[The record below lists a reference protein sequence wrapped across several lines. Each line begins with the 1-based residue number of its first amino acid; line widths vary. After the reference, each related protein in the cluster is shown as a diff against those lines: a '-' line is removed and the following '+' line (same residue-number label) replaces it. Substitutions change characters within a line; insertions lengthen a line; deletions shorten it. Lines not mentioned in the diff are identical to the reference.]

1 MNNLRVLTAG
11 ESHGKAVVVILE
23 GMPAGVPVDPSRVN
37 AELKKRQ
44 GGHGRGGRMK
54 IEKDE
59 IEILSGIRF
68 GKTLGS
74 PIAFQ
79 IRNLDFVNWER
90 KMAVEGAPPKD
101 YKPITLA
108 RPGHA
113 DLAGVQK
120 FGHDDIRNVI
130 ERSSA
135 RETAART
142 AAGAICKELL
152 RPFGVSWLSHV
163 TNLGSVAVRRR
174 DWTGRAS
181 PPKFVRAVDS
191 SPVRCA
197 DPSASKKMVAAIDA
211 ARRHGDTLG
220 GLYEVVFFNVP
231 PGLGSCMQWDRKL
244 DARLAF
250 GILSIHAQKAVE
262 IGDGFGGAVLPGS
275 KVHDEIFYSRA
286 RGFYRRT
293 NRHGGIEGGM
303 STGEPI
309 VVRGA
314 MKPISTLLKPLR
326 SVDLKTRRATISRYE
341 RSDVCA
347 LPAAA
352 IVAEG
357 VLAFI
362 LADAFLEKF
371 AGDHLGDVQSSVR
384 QFLKRIR

>member
-1 MNNLRVLTAG
+1 MNSLRLLTAG
-11 ESHGKAVVVILE
+11 ESHGKAVVATLE
-23 GMPAGVPVDPSRVN
+23 GMPAGVPVDLSRVN
-37 AELKKRQ
+37 AELRKRQ

-54 IEKDE
+54 IEKDA

-68 GKTLGS
+68 GKTMGS

-79 IRNLDFVNWER
+79 IRNLDYVNWEK
-90 KMAVEGAPPKD
+90 KMAVEGGPPKG
-101 YKPITLA
+101 YEPITLA

-113 DLAGVQK
+113 DLAGILK

-152 RPFGVSWLSHV
+152 RRFDISWLAHV
-163 TNLGSVAVRRR
+163 THLGPVSARTRN
-174 DWTGRAS
+174 WTDRAA
-181 PPKFVRAVDS
+181 PRPFVRSVDL

-197 DPSASKKMVAAIDA
+197 DPSASRRMVAEIDA
-211 ARRHGDTLG
+211 AKKRGDTLG
-220 GLYEVVFFNVP
+220 GIYEVVFFNVP

-262 IGDGFGGAVLPGS
+262 IGDGFRGALLPGS
-275 KVHDEIFYSRA
+275 RVHDEIFYSRA

-293 NRHGGIEGGM
+293 NRAGGIEGGM
-303 STGEPI
+303 TTGAPVI
-309 VVRGA
+309 VRGA

-326 SVDLKTRRATISRYE
+326 SVDLKTRRATVSRYE

-347 LPAAA
+347 LPAAS

-357 VLAFI
+357 VVAFV

-371 AGDHLGDVQSSVR
+371 AGDHLKDIAASVQHFR
-384 QFLKRIR
+384 RRIR

>member
-1 MNNLRVLTAG
+1 MNSLRLLTAG
-11 ESHGKAVVVILE
+11 ESHGKAVVAILE
-23 GMPAGVPVDPSRVN
+23 GMPAGVPMDVARVN

-54 IEKDE
+54 IEKDA
-59 IEILSGIRF
+59 IGILSGIRF
-68 GKTLGS
+68 GRTLGS
-74 PIAFQ
+74 PIAFE
-79 IRNLDFVNWER
+79 IRNLDYANWET
-90 KMAVEGAPPKD
+90 KMAVEGAPPKG
-101 YKPITLA
+101 YEPVTLA

-113 DLAGVQK
+113 DLAGVLK

-142 AAGAICKELL
+142 AAGAIAKELL
-152 RPFGVSWLSHV
+152 RAFDITWLAHV
-163 TNLGSVAVRRR
+163 THLGPVA
-174 DWTGRAS
+174 TRARNWIDPRV
-181 PPKFVRAVDS
+181 PPAFLRAVES

-197 DPSASKKMVAAIDA
+197 HRSASGKMVAAIDA
-211 ARRHGDTLG
+211 ARKRGDTLG
-220 GLYEVVFFNVP
+220 GIYEVVFFNVP

-250 GILSIHAQKAVE
+250 GILSIHAQKGIE
-262 IGDGFGGAVLPGS
+262 IGDGFSGAVLPGS
-275 KVHDEIFYSRA
+275 RVHDEIFYSKSG
-286 RGFYRRT
+286 GFHRRT
-293 NRHGGIEGGM
+293 NRAGGIEGGM
-303 STGEPI
+303 TNGSPV

-347 LPAAA
+347 LPAASV
-352 IVAEG
+352 VAEG
-357 VLAFI
+357 VVAFV

-371 AGDHLGDVQSSVR
+371 AGDHLKDVEAAVAHFKR
-384 QFLKRIR
+384 RIR

>member
-1 MNNLRVLTAG
+1 MDSLRLLTAG
-11 ESHGKAVVVILE
+11 ESHGKAVVAILE
-23 GMPAGVPVDPSRVN
+23 GMPAGVPIDLSRVN
-37 AELKKRQ
+37 AELRKRQ

-54 IEKDE
+54 IEKDA
-59 IEILSGIRF
+59 IEVLSGIRF
-68 GKTLGS
+68 GKTIGS
-74 PIAFQ
+74 PIAFE
-79 IRNLDFVNWER
+79 IRNLDYVNWEK
-90 KMAVEGAPPKD
+90 KMAIEGAPPRG
-101 YKPITLA
+101 YEPITLA

-113 DLAGVQK
+113 DLAGALK
-120 FGHDDIRNVI
+120 FGHGDIRNVI

-142 AAGAICKELL
+142 AAGALCKELL
-152 RPFGVSWLSHV
+152 RNFGVSWLSHV
-163 TNLGSVAVRRR
+163 THLGPVSTPSKNWIEPAAPV
-174 DWTGRAS
+174 
-181 PPKFVRAVDS
+181 KFVRAVEA

-197 DPSASKKMVAAIDA
+197 SRTASRRMVAEIDGA
-211 ARRHGDTLG
+211 KKRGDTLG
-220 GLYEVVFFNVP
+220 GIYEIVFFNLP
-231 PGLGSCMQWDRKL
+231 AGIGSCMQWDRKL

-262 IGDGFGGAVLPGS
+262 IGDGFAGCLLPGS

-293 NRHGGIEGGM
+293 NRAGGVEGGM
-303 STGEPI
+303 TTGAPV

-347 LPAAA
+347 LPAAS

-357 VLAFI
+357 VIAFV

-371 AGDHLGDVQSSVR
+371 SGDHLRDIHASVQHFR
-384 QFLKRIR
+384 RRIR

>member
-1 MNNLRVLTAG
+1 MNSLRLLTAG
-11 ESHGKAVVVILE
+11 ESHGKAVVAILE
-23 GMPAGVPVDPSRVN
+23 GMPAGVPIDLGRVN
-37 AELKKRQ
+37 AELRKRQ

-54 IEKDE
+54 IEKDA
-59 IEILSGIRF
+59 IEVLSGIRF

-79 IRNLDFVNWER
+79 IKNIDYANWEK
-90 KMAVEGAPPKD
+90 KMAVEGEPPRD

-113 DLAGVQK
+113 DLAGVLK

-135 RETAART
+135 RETTART

-152 RPFGVSWLSHV
+152 RRFDITWLAHV
-163 TNLGSVAVRRR
+163 THLGPISTRARE
-174 DWTGRAS
+174 WTASRAPAS
-181 PPKFVRAVDS
+181 FVRSVES

-197 DPSASKKMVAAIDA
+197 DSAASSKMVATIDA
-211 ARRHGDTLG
+211 AKKRGDTLG
-220 GLYEVVFFNVP
+220 GIYEVVFFNVP
-231 PGLGSCMQWDRKL
+231 PGIGSCMQWDRKL

-250 GILSIHAQKAVE
+250 GILSIHAQKAAE
-262 IGDGFGGAVLPGS
+262 IGDGFAGAVLPGS
-275 KVHDEIFYSRA
+275 KVHDEIFYSRS

-303 STGEPI
+303 TTGSPI

-347 LPAAA
+347 LPAAS

-357 VLAFI
+357 VVAFI
-362 LADAFLEKF
+362 LADSFLEKF
-371 AGDHLGDVQSSVR
+371 AGDHLKDIQASVQHFR
-384 QFLKRIR
+384 RRIR